1 MAAPANADEV
11 LAGRGIGGRR
21 GDHDRVRHGA
31 GLVEHRNDARDRGL
45 LLTDRDVDGVERAVA
60 RIARRLRGLVQA
72 GLADDRVEADGRL
85 ARRPVAD
92 DQLALAAADGNHR
105 VDRHD
110 PGLDGLV
117 DRSAPDDAGRHLLDR
132 IRRAADDRPLPVERL
147 AERVHDPPEQA
158 FAHGDLQQLARCA
171 HLSAFVQLRVVPEDD
186 DANLGLFQ
194 VEGEAR
200 DALSEVEHLVEH
212 DAVESL
218 DACDAVANLANH
230 ADRVPGGRRLEPRE
244 FLFEFLKQIGHRSF
258 SPRAQK
264 RAPSAFSRAR
274 IVPSYT

>member
-1 MAAPANADEV
+1 MIVSIAMVV
-11 LAGRGIGGRR
+11 LP
-21 GDHDRVRHGA
+21 
-31 GLVEHRNDARDRGL
+31 
-45 LLTDRDVDGVERAVA
+45 VA
-60 RIARRLRGLVQA
+60 RSPMISSRWP
-72 GLADDRVEADGRL
+72 
-85 ARRPVAD
+85 RPI
-92 DQLALAAADGNHR
+92 GNHR

-110 PGLDGLV
+110 AGVDGLL
-117 DRSAPDDAGRHLLDR
+117 DRLPPDDAGRDLLDR
-132 IRRAADDRPLPVERL
+132 IRRPADDRPLAVDRL
-147 AERVHDPPEQA
+147 TKRVHDPPEQA
-158 FAHGDLQQLARCA
+158 FAHRDLQQLARGA
-171 HLSAFVQLRVVPEDD
+171 HLPAFVQLRVVPEDD
-186 DANLGLFQ
+186 DADLGLFQ

-218 DACDAVANLANH
+218 DAGDAVANLANH
-230 ADRVPGGRRLEPRE
+230 ADGVPGGGSLEPGE